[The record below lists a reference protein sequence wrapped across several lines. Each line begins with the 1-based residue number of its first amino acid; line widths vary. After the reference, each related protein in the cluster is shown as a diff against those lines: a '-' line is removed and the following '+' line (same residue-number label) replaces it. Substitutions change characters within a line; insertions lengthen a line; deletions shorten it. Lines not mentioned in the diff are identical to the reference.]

1 MIVSNRCFH
10 EATSRGK
17 SEVLLENSPE
27 GGFLIRSSS
36 ASVNY
41 CLSVRTANAVR
52 HFRVDFDG
60 ERYSFGQAV
69 FWSPLQIWEHLQQ
82 KPVIECDEGSYIS
95 CITPCQL
102 SLDMRYV
109 TIHTICDTIYHHD
122 ILCYSTPYRHTI
134 HHHGIQYHT

>member
-102 SLDMRYV
+102 SLAICYDTYAIPY
-109 TIHTICDTIYHHD
+109 TIMTYYAIAHHTVIPYNHISYNTILS
-122 ILCYSTPYRHTI
+122 IT
-134 HHHGIQYHT
+134 